1 MSKMVELEENTEIK
15 IAGITYQ
22 IERKFVG
29 KNTLQE
35 ILEKLI
41 LEEK

>member
-1 MSKMVELEENTEIK
+1 MNKKIELEASTEIK
-15 IAGITYQ
+15 IAGITYK

-35 ILEKLI
+35 IFEKLI

>member
-1 MSKMVELEENTEIK
+1 MNNEIETIIEIK

>member
-1 MSKMVELEENTEIK
+1 MKKEIEPTTEIK
-15 IAGITYQ
+15 IAGITYK